1 MSLYVRLDESLW
13 QAIQFV
19 SAVTAVGFTFV
30 GGVVGGQAALGGLT
44 HDQTIAIGLLPV
56 GVLVLLGSLSLR
68 RIRGDTQRLVALMGK
83 MEDPGHF
90 FSYRL
95 TRMEGDQR
103 TADGLPTPS
112 RWARIRATV
121 KSELEK
127 PSATKWYARVFT
139 ATGAVLVAYAL
150 VQLVHR

>member
-1 MSLYVRLDESLW
+1 MSLYIRLDEALW

-44 HDQTIAIGLLPV
+44 HDQTIAIGLLPI

-68 RIRGDTQRLVALMGK
+68 RIRGDTKRLVALMGK
-83 MEDPGHF
+83 MEDPGYF

-95 TRMEGDQR
+95 MRMQGDQLS
-103 TADGLPTPS
+103 ADGRPTPS
-112 RWARIRATV
+112 RWARFRATV
-121 KSELEK
+121 RSELEK

-150 VQLVHR
+150 LQLVHR